1 MNDAVIASAA
11 RLPIGKFGG
20 ALKDVSDWDLGTI
33 VIAEAMKR
41 AGVKGD
47 DIDEVISVVVRRSKW
62 NKNLLITRSRAGQPS
77 SRLIILR

>member
-1 MNDAVIASAA
+1 MNDEMIVSTA

-20 ALKDVSDWDLGTI
+20 ALREVSDWNLGTI

-47 DIDEVISVVVRRSKW
+47 DIDEVISVVIRRSKW
-62 NKNLLITRSRAGQPS
+62 NKNLPIMR
-77 SRLIILR
+77 